1 MDSADRHRLDMS
13 GAAGFSGWI
22 VNRMFPEMRKEN
34 TRYIMKSDTS
44 LVYYMSINARIEA
57 RTSRIYDENGRT
69 RTGENYDR
77 IYRWRN
83 KRYCFWFFGWH
94 CWYSAVGNATTYDT
108 PYDYHSVTH
117 YISERIPI
125 TLPNNGGTWD
135 SWSRNKIEWGR
146 QNHYTYFTPWDIY
159 TVKRRYGIAPNR
171 RPSYTP
177 APSYP

>member
-22 VNRMFPEMRKEN
+22 VNRMFPEMRKAN

-44 LVYYMSINARIEA
+44 LVYYMSISARIEA
-57 RTSRIYDENGRT
+57 RTSAYTTKTDGLAPERT
-69 RTGENYDR
+69 TIEYTVGATRDTAFGSL
-77 IYRWRN
+77 
-83 KRYCFWFFGWH
+83 GWH